1 MVGVHQKSILWQGT
15 KAALAGGTTMVVD
28 LVIPEDGET
37 LKEAHD
43 KWRRW
48 AEAKVRILRSNILP
62 GGDTQGK
69 ALQVKKMS

>member
-1 MVGVHQKSILWQGT
+1 
-15 KAALAGGTTMVVD
+15 MVVD

-48 AEAKVRILRSNILP
+48 AEAKVRILSSNILP
-62 GGDTQGK
+62 GGPLHGK
-69 ALQVKKMS
+69 HYK

>member
-1 MVGVHQKSILWQGT
+1 
-15 KAALAGGTTMVVD
+15 MVVD

-62 GGDTQGK
+62 GGTLKGK
-69 ALQVKKMS
+69 HFK

>member
-1 MVGVHQKSILWQGT
+1 
-15 KAALAGGTTMVVD
+15 MVVD

-48 AEAKVRILRSNILP
+48 AEAKVRIMRSNILS
-62 GGDTQGK
+62 GGYPKGET
-69 ALQVKKMS
+69 L